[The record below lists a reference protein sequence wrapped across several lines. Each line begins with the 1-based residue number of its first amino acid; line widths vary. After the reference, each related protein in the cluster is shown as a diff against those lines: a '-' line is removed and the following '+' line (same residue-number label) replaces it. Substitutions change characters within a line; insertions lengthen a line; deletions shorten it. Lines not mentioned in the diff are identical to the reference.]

1 MNKQEIVRFF
11 DALAATWD
19 EELSPDEAKMQRILD
34 AAGVKAGSRVLD
46 IACGTGVMFPFYLHR
61 GAAHITGADI
71 SEKMAS
77 VCREKF
83 RDDARVEVLVADAE
97 TYAFDAGY
105 DVCMIFNAFPH
116 FCNREALLDN
126 LKKSI
131 VSGGTLTVA
140 HDWGRK
146 ALDKHHEDT
155 ASEVSSGL
163 MPEKELAALFAQCG
177 FADVYAY
184 ADEGIYIVSGTK
196 Q

>member
-19 EELSPDEAKMQRILD
+19 DELHPDDAKMQRILD
-34 AAGVKAGSRVLD
+34 AAKVKAGSRVLD
-46 IACGTGVMFPFYLHR
+46 IACGTGVMFPFYLQR

-83 RDDARVEVLVADAE
+83 RGDARIDVLVADAE
-97 TYAFDAGY
+97 TYAFDTGY

-116 FCNREALLDN
+116 FCNRETLLNN
-126 LKKSI
+126 LKKAL

-155 ASEVSSGL
+155 AGEVSSGL
-163 MPEKELAALFAQCG
+163 MPEEELAALFEQCG
-177 FADVYAY
+177 FTDVYAY

>member
-11 DALAATWD
+11 DALASSWD
-19 EELSPDEAKMQRILD
+19 EELCPDDGKMKRILD
-34 AAGVKAGSRVLD
+34 AAGVKEGHRVLD
-46 IACGTGVMFPFYLHR
+46 IASGTGVMFPYYLER

-71 SEKMAS
+71 SEQMVA
-77 VCREKF
+77 VCRKKF
-83 RDDARVEVLVADAE
+83 AGDSRVEVLCADAE
-97 TYAFDAGY
+97 TYNFGAGY
-105 DVCMIFNAFPH
+105 NACMVFNAFPH
-116 FCNREALLDN
+116 FCNRETLLNN
-126 LKKSI
+126 LKKAL

-163 MPEKELAALFAQCG
+163 MPEDELAALFEKCG
-177 FADVYAY
+177 FRDVYAY
-184 ADEGIYIVSGTK
+184 ADEGIYIVSGVK